1 MFYSPIPGGDA
12 HNKMVW
18 IHGILRYCKVFSI
31 VLHSIVWYCI
41 HAPPKRGRYYE
52 IHPLHPQDIPSPSSS
67 GEIADEMNKIFPE
80 VGEDCTIPTK
90 RFRLQAVYGH
100 SLIINRSLGDV
111 GVLSANSIWSQ
122 FFTGTPLKS

>member
-1 MFYSPIPGGDA
+1 
-12 HNKMVW
+12 MVLY
-18 IHGILRYCKVFSI
+18 GIVRFSI

-41 HAPPKRGRYYE
+41 RAPPKRGRYYE

-80 VGEDCTIPTK
+80 VGEDVHCTIPTK
-90 RFRLQAVYGH
+90 RSRLQAVYGH